1 MGKIINLKQDQ
12 LKKLLLPKL
21 LLPVLL
27 LVSVA
32 GYSQCRVGKPYSM
45 VIGEYRD
52 PQYKLKIMKVDSS
65 AYLIIEDK
73 FASVIHRFGSDSLCN
88 KTYVTLPDTLL
99 AREVAYSYNLIYE
112 PKSPI
117 EWTVRLPDQILDV
130 QLVTTTNSAGLQQP
144 TFQWSLAKE
153 QDQD

>member
-1 MGKIINLKQDQ
+1 
-12 LKKLLLPKL
+12 LKKLLLPI
-21 LLPVLL
+21 L
-27 LVSVA
+27 LVISLA
-32 GYSQCRVGKPYSM
+32 GYSQCRVGKPYSL

-52 PQYKLKIMKVDSS
+52 PQYKLKIMRVDSS

-99 AREVAYSYNLIYE
+99 AREVAYSYNLMYE

-117 EWTVRLPDQILDV
+117 EWVVRLPDQILDV

-153 QDQD
+153 EDQN

>member
-1 MGKIINLKQDQ
+1 
-12 LKKLLLPKL
+12 LKKLLLLSL
-21 LLPVLL
+21 LAISLT
-27 LVSVA
+27 
-32 GYSQCRVGKPYSM
+32 GYSQCRVGKPYSL

-99 AREVAYSYNLIYE
+99 AREVAFSYDLMYD

-117 EWTVRLPDQILDV
+117 EWVVRLPDQILDV
-130 QLVTTTNSAGLQQP
+130 QLVTTTNSAGVAKP

-153 QDQD
+153 QDKD

>member
-1 MGKIINLKQDQ
+1 
-12 LKKLLLPKL
+12 LKKILIPLLLIISL
-21 LLPVLL
+21 
-27 LVSVA
+27 A
-32 GYSQCRVGKPYSM
+32 GYSQCRVGKPYSL

-52 PQYKLKIMKVDSS
+52 PQYRLKIMKVDSS

-99 AREVAYSYNLIYE
+99 AREVAYSYNLMYE

-117 EWTVRLPDQILDV
+117 EWVVRLPDQILDV
-130 QLVTTTNSAGLQQP
+130 QLVTTTNSAGVEQP

-153 QDQD
+153 QDKD